1 MTQRS
6 KSSPEKRDFYEVLAV
21 SRGARP
27 EEIKKAYRRVAMQ
40 WHPDRNPD
48 QKHEAEEK
56 FKEAAEAYSILSDPQ
71 KRAQYDRYGHAGVR
85 SPAGSS
91 DFDPSTFSEFNDILG
106 DFFGFGDIFGAG
118 EGGGRRRTRA
128 QRGADLRYDLMLK
141 FEEAAFGTKTKLK
154 IPRTETCTTCSGS
167 GAKPGTQPTACKTC
181 QGRGAV
187 RHQQGFLVISR
198 TCPAC
203 SGAGQVNP
211 HPCKN
216 CHGEGRVQVEKTIS
230 FTIPAGV
237 DTESRLRISGE
248 GEAGARGGP
257 PGDLYVVIHIE
268 DHPFFERNGS
278 DLLCR
283 IPINFSQAALGAQI
297 EVHTLDGKETLDI
310 PEGTQ
315 TGTRFRLRGKGIP
328 RMEGHGRG
336 DLHVF
341 VRVVTPARLNTEQR
355 RLLEEL
361 SPLEPPQDGS
371 PDRSENSHS
380 EKSFTEKVKD
390 LFS

>member
-1 MTQRS
+1 MTQQS
-6 KSSPEKRDFYEVLAV
+6 KSSHEKRDFYEVLGVPRAA
-21 SRGARP
+21 SP
-27 EEIKKAYRRVAMQ
+27 DEIKKAYRRVAMQ
-40 WHPDRNPD
+40 WHPDRNPE
-48 QKHEAEEK
+48 KHEAEEK

-85 SPAGSS
+85 SPAGFGG
-91 DFDPSTFSEFNDILG
+91 FDPSTFSEFNDILG

-118 EGGGRRRTRA
+118 QGGGRRRTRA
-128 QRGADLRYDLMLK
+128 QRGADLRYDLTLK

-154 IPRTETCTTCSGS
+154 IPRTETCSTCSGS
-167 GAKPGTQPTACKTC
+167 GAKPGTHPTACKTC

-187 RHQQGFLVISR
+187 RHQQGFLTISR

-203 SGAGQVNP
+203 SGAGQVNTD
-211 HPCKN
+211 PCKN
-216 CHGEGRVQVEKTIS
+216 CRGEGRVQVEKTLS

-237 DTESRLRISGE
+237 DAESRLRISGE
-248 GEAGARGGP
+248 GEAGSRGGP
-257 PGDLYVVIHIE
+257 PGDLYVVIHVE
-268 DHPFFERNGS
+268 DHPFFERDGS
-278 DLLCR
+278 DLRCR
-283 IPINFSQAALGAQI
+283 IPISFSQAALGAQI
-297 EVHTLDGKETLDI
+297 EVPTLDGKETLDI

-315 TGTRFRLRGKGIP
+315 TGARFRLRGKGIP
-328 RMEGHGRG
+328 RLEGHGRG

-341 VRVVTPARLNTEQR
+341 VRVVTPARLNKEQR

-361 SPLEPPQDGS
+361 AALEPPQDGS
-371 PDRSENSHS
+371 PDRSENSNG